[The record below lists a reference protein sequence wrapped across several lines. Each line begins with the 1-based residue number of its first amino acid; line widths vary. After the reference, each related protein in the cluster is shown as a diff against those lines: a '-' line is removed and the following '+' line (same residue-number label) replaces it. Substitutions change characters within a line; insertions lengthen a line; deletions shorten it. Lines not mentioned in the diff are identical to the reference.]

1 MSNFKAP
8 HLRLVKP
15 EVERARLETAVL
27 PTQEIQTDL
36 FPLAKPWLMIFTD
49 VSEISADSFVMLI
62 NEARPT
68 FILDVRTAPR
78 FDIGR
83 LNRSRVF
90 EIFEQNHIQYI
101 DVAGLAG
108 VTSRWDANLNP
119 SFLVETIN
127 TKLYQGSEAVDGPIV
142 ILCDDKDCLSSA
154 MAVFPKQIGSG
165 ERNKWDICLAP

>member
-1 MSNFKAP
+1 MDNPKTP
-8 HLRLVKP
+8 HLKLVKL
-15 EVERARLETAVL
+15 EVDRDRIETAL
-27 PTQEIQTDL
+27 ASTQGNQADL
-36 FPLAKPWLMIFTD
+36 FPTAKPWLMIFTD
-49 VSEISADSFVMLI
+49 VSELSADSFVRLI

-68 FILDVRTAPR
+68 FILDVRPAPR

-83 LNRSRVF
+83 LNRNRVF

-127 TKLYQGSEAVDGPIV
+127 ANLYQGSEAVEGPIV
-142 ILCDDKDCLSSA
+142 VLCDDKECLSSA
-154 MAVFPKQIGSG
+154 MVVFPRQIRSSV
-165 ERNKWDICLAP
+165 RQKWDICLAT

>member
-15 EVERARLETAVL
+15 EVERDRSGAALSS
-27 PTQEIQTDL
+27 TQEIQADL
-36 FPLAKPWLMIFTD
+36 FPIAKPWLMIFTD
-49 VSEISADSFVMLI
+49 VSEVSADSFVMLI

-68 FILDVRTAPR
+68 FILDVRPAPR

-127 TKLYQGSEAVDGPIV
+127 AKLYQGSGAVEGPIV
-142 ILCDDKDCLSSA
+142 VLCNDKDCLSSA
-154 MAVFPKQIGSG
+154 MAVFPKQIRSS
-165 ERNKWDICLAP
+165 ERHKWDICLAP